1 LPLVQLRHKKSLF
14 ETDLLFFLKNL
25 DDYFFLEGT
34 VAVVMGFTTTASFFL
49 RSLVLP
55 YEPFQRLPFL
65 VFLSPLPMDADI

>member
-1 LPLVQLRHKKSLF
+1 MPLLQAKASVY
-14 ETDLLFFLKNL
+14 
-25 DDYFFLEGT
+25 DYFFFLEGT
-34 VAVVMGFTTTASFFL
+34 VAVVMGFAATSFFL